1 MQVIIY
7 VKDENFNKN
16 HLLFTKKKTI
26 SQICHQKHNH
36 NLPKA
41 ITFT

>member
-16 HLLFTKKKTI
+16 HLLFTKNKNYFPDLPSKTQ
-26 SQICHQKHNH
+26 S
-36 NLPKA
+36 
-41 ITFT
+41 